1 VESSETSL
9 RIRER
14 VSFISSFLSLSGI
27 ECLMCASKS
36 MNVIYKNGSNQLR
49 KTGELLG
56 DSKLRFL
63 SESGVVVD

>member
-1 VESSETSL
+1 MESSETSL

-27 ECLMCASKS
+27 ECLMYASKS

>member
-1 VESSETSL
+1 MESSETSL

-27 ECLMCASKS
+27 ECLMSASKS